1 MKKVQ
6 LSGSPRAS
14 VGKKDAKA
22 LRAAGQVPCV
32 LYGQGEQTHFSVKS
46 TDLQKIVFSPDVF
59 QIELDIDGKKTVG
72 IIQDL
77 QQHPVKDTLEHC
89 DFLELN
95 DKKPV
100 KVALPVR
107 TTGSARGVLNG
118 GRLMQVFRRLQVV
131 GLPGDLP
138 ESMIVDITDLRI
150 GMSTRVRDVA
160 AKNEK
165 LTFLDPAGA
174 VVVAVKTARGAVD
187 DTDEEGEEGEGEEG
201 ATEEAAAE

>member
-1 MKKVQ
+1 M
-6 LSGSPRAS
+6 SGSPRAS

-22 LRAAGQVPCV
+22 LRGAGMVPCV

-46 TDLQKIVFSPDVF
+46 TDLQKIVYSPDVF

-72 IIQDL
+72 VIQDM
-77 QQHPVKDTLEHC
+77 QQHPVKDTLEHV

-107 TTGSARGVLNG
+107 TSGSARGVLNG

-131 GLPGDLP
+131 GLPADLP
-138 ESMIVDITDLRI
+138 EAMIVDITDLKI
-150 GMSTRVRDVA
+150 GMSTRVKDVA
-160 AKNEK
+160 DVNQK

-174 VVVAVKTARGAVD
+174 VVVSVKTARGAID
-187 DTDEEGEEGEGEEG
+187 DDAEEEEAEGEEG